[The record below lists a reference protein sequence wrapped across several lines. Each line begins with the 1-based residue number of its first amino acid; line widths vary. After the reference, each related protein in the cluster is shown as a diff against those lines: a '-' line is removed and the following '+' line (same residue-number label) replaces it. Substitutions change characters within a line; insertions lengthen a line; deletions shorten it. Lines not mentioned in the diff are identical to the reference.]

1 MKRERDVVVPRERE
15 VKTREKK
22 KKFKFDEIEQIDRQ
36 LAKLSE
42 RLNEPI
48 LENSD
53 EYRKL
58 REEFEAYT
66 ELKNKALESK
76 ARRSWIR
83 WALGLGIG
91 VGLPVAASRIT
102 ARESWKKGQE
112 MELADGKVFNISQK
126 LLSLVSFKGDDT
138 THEWKDSRKRDS
150 IEKRK

>member
-22 KKFKFDEIEQIDRQ
+22 FKFDEIEQIDRQ
-36 LAKLSE
+36 LAKLSK

-58 REEFEAYT
+58 REEFEAMT

-112 MELADGKVFNISQK
+112 MELADGKVYNISQK

-138 THEWKDSRKRDS
+138 HEWKDKDRKRDAV
-150 IEKRK
+150 EKRK